1 MVAVRSDWTCS
12 AASAGTMDSQL
23 DSDSDSDS
31 FEKLKVV
38 FLRIKLQALFSCILL
53 DNVTVHSWEVNSDR
67 CEDGS
72 ISRDGK
78 FVSIICFSITSK
90 SWLKI

>member
-23 DSDSDSDS
+23 DSDSDSES
-31 FEKLKVV
+31 FEKLNVV
-38 FLRIKLQALFSCILL
+38 FLL

-78 FVSIICFSITSK
+78 LVSIICFSITSK